1 MKNLSISSIIT
12 LALSGCDLDGLN
24 QFGGQHISWPL
35 PAFSIPA
42 PVGRDRYELTYPYVT
57 DPNYLR
63 LTKSLA
69 TTRAW
74 DFCKNNGFRR
84 AEVEEPEPER
94 ITFECLKPVEKR
106 TVDGH
111 DDPNAPVV
119 DEKKLFRTWGVQK

>member
-84 AEVEEPEPER
+84 AEVGEPEPER
-94 ITFECLKPVEKR
+94 IEFECQKPIERR
-106 TVDGH
+106 TTELRRN
-111 DDPNAPVV
+111 PNAPVV
-119 DEKKLFRTWGVQK
+119 DEKKLFRDWGVGK